1 MNAVLWTAF
10 SYVALAPDN
19 RSRLTIRRSRLI
31 IAPMLRV
38 AFAGLGAMGAPMA
51 KNLHRAGL
59 LRAVWNRS
67 AAKGAALAAELGCES
82 PATLKDLAARVD
94 AVVICVSADA
104 DVRAVIEALAPG
116 LAPNTL
122 VIDCSTVSAD
132 TARWAETFL
141 AARRAEFVDAPVSGG
156 VEGAQKGTL
165 AIMTGGEPAAFER
178 AKPVLAAM
186 GKTIEHFGPAGSG
199 QATKAT
205 NQIMCAGIIR
215 ACAEAMAFAGA
226 HQLPLERVVSTLGAG
241 AGSSWYFVHRA
252 PNMVRESY
260 PAGFRIKLHAKD
272 LRICRDMAARF
283 GVSLPV
289 VDSMLAEYAELMAL
303 GFGDED
309 ISATHRLKQALFKN
323 APRRGA

>member
-1 MNAVLWTAF
+1 MDAVLWTAF
-10 SYVALAPDN
+10 SFVALAPDN
-19 RSRLTIRRSRLI
+19 LN
-31 IAPMLRV
+31 MMRV
-38 AFAGLGAMGAPMA
+38 GFAGLGAMGAPMA

-59 LRAVWNRS
+59 LEAVWNRS
-67 AAKGAALAAELGCES
+67 SDKATALAAELGCKS
-82 PATLKDLAARVD
+82 PSSLADLAALVD
-94 AVVICVSADA
+94 AVVVCVSADA
-104 DVRAVIEALAPG
+104 DVRSVIELLAPG
-116 LAPNTL
+116 LRKGAL

-132 TARWAETFL
+132 TARWAEQFL
-141 AARRAEFVDAPVSGG
+141 AQRSVQFLDAPVSGG

-165 AIMTGGEPAAFER
+165 AIMTGGDPSAFER
-178 AKPVLAAM
+178 AKPILAAM

-226 HQLPLERVVSTLGAG
+226 HHLPLERVVSTLGAG

-252 PNMVRESY
+252 PNMVRGSY

-272 LRICRDMAARF
+272 LDICRDMAARF

-289 VDSMLAEYAELMAL
+289 VDSMLAEYAELMAQ
-303 GFGDED
+303 GYGDED
-309 ISATHRLKQALFKN
+309 ISAAHRLKQALFKN
-323 APRRGA
+323 PPPRGS

>member
-1 MNAVLWTAF
+1 
-10 SYVALAPDN
+10 
-19 RSRLTIRRSRLI
+19 
-31 IAPMLRV
+31 MLRIG
-38 AFAGLGAMGAPMA
+38 FAGLGAMGAPMA
-51 KNLHRAGL
+51 KNLHKAQL
-59 LRAVWNRS
+59 LAAVWNRS
-67 AAKGAALAAELGCES
+67 GAKASALGAELGVPS
-82 PATLKDLAARVD
+82 PASLKEFATGLD

-104 DVRAVIEALAPG
+104 DVRAVIEGLAPG
-116 LAPNTL
+116 LSAGAL

-132 TARWAETFL
+132 TARWAEKFL
-141 AARRAEFVDAPVSGG
+141 AERRVAFVDAPVSGG

-165 AIMTGGEPAAFER
+165 AIMTGGEAAAFER
-178 AKPVLAAM
+178 ARPVLTAM

-215 ACAEAMAFAGA
+215 ACAEAMAFAEA

-252 PNMVRESY
+252 PNMVHGAY
-260 PAGFRIKLHAKD
+260 PAGFREKLHAKD
-272 LRICRDMAARF
+272 LGICRDMAARF
-283 GVSLPV
+283 GVHLPV

-309 ISATHRLKQALFKN
+309 ISATHRLKQALFKG
-323 APRRGA
+323 AARRES

>member
-1 MNAVLWTAF
+1 MK
-10 SYVALAPDN
+10 
-19 RSRLTIRRSRLI
+19 
-31 IAPMLRV
+31 RV
-38 AFAGLGAMGAPMA
+38 GFAGLGAMGAPMA

-59 LRAVWNRS
+59 LEAVWNRS
-67 AAKGAALAAELGCES
+67 SDKARALAAELGCQCPS
-82 PATLKDLAARVD
+82 SLADLAALVD
-94 AVVICVSADA
+94 VVVVCVSADA
-104 DVRAVIEALAPG
+104 DVRSVIEGLGPG
-116 LAPNTL
+116 LRKGAL
-122 VIDCSTVSAD
+122 IIDCSTVSAE
-132 TARWAETFL
+132 TARWAEEFL
-141 AARRAEFVDAPVSGG
+141 AAKSAQFIDAPVSGG

-165 AIMTGGEPAAFER
+165 AIMTGGDPGAFEAAR
-178 AKPVLAAM
+178 PILAAM

-252 PNMVRESY
+252 PNMVRGSY

-289 VDSMLAEYAELMAL
+289 VDSMLAEYAELMEQ
-303 GFGDED
+303 GYGDED
-309 ISATHRLKQALFKN
+309 ISATHRLKQALFEEAAK
-323 APRRGA
+323 RKT